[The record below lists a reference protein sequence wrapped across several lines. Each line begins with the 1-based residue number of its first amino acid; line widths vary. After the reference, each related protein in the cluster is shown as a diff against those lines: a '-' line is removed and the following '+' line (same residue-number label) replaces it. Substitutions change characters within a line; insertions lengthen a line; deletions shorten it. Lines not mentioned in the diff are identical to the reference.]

1 MAATEERPAAPDVWK
16 LVLDLLMVKVCKLGG
31 GEEQVKCGGGCID
44 VVFLLQV
51 PAVVYG
57 SRSSGLEEF

>member
-1 MAATEERPAAPDVWK
+1 
-16 LVLDLLMVKVCKLGG
+16 MVKVCKLGG

-44 VVFLLQV
+44 IVFLLQV

-57 SRSSGLEEF
+57 SRSTCLEEFKHRRQRLTVGFGLLQ

>member
-1 MAATEERPAAPDVWK
+1 
-16 LVLDLLMVKVCKLGG
+16 MVKVCKLGG

-44 VVFLLQV
+44 IVFLLQV

>member
-1 MAATEERPAAPDVWK
+1 
-16 LVLDLLMVKVCKLGG
+16 MVKVCKLGG

-57 SRSSGLEEF
+57 SRSTCLEEF